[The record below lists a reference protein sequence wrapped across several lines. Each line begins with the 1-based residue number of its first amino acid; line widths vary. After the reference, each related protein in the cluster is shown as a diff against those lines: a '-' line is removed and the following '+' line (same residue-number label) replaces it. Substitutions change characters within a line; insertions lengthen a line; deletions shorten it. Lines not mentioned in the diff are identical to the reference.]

1 MGKAVRKQERGQGN
15 GDRMG
20 EFGKRYS
27 LFCIEKDWELFPRV
41 DFLLPY
47 TYQGLP
53 VPYPFR
59 ETGCGRGKAKIREG
73 RAATDK
79 NHIFFKVSTSSVADP
94 NPRGSELLL
103 TNPKFLFLIRIRIQ

>member
-1 MGKAVRKQERGQGN
+1 MTKRLQNKNETREKRKHGGWRGDGEGSEKGGKGTGREEERN
-15 GDRMG
+15 RDRMS

-41 DFLLPY
+41 DFLLTY
-47 TYQGLP
+47 IYQGLP

-59 ETGCGRGKAKIREG
+59 ETGCDGGKVKSTEG

-79 NHIFFKVSTSSVADP
+79 NH
-94 NPRGSELLL
+94 
-103 TNPKFLFLIRIRIQ
+103 LFL